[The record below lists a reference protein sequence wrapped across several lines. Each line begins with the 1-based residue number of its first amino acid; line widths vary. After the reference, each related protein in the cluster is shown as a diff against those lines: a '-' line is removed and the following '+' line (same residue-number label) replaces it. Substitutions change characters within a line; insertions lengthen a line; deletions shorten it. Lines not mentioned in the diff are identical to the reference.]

1 MAGITD
7 VVEKKNTEA
16 AGAET
21 AARTAAKTA
30 RKAPAKAATVKAATP
45 KAKTAEADVKTPAPK
60 PAAAAKAAPKAIETP
75 KAETSAPA
83 RPAKPKVASR
93 PGEVAAPVPA
103 KAKAPAKPRAPKPQ
117 AEPKPELEAVPPAP
131 VAAPPQ
137 PEPEP
142 EPALPPREP
151 ITIWAISDGRA
162 GIEAQAV
169 GLAEAVARQVPAQ
182 IVVKRVGW
190 SGRTGRLP
198 WWANWLPRR
207 WLTPESGIQA
217 PWPDL
222 WIAAGRATLP
232 LSIRAKRWSGG
243 KTYVVQIQDP
253 RVPANM
259 FDLVIPPKHDRLT
272 GDNVLPILGSPH
284 RVTSQRLE
292 TEYEKFKDQIDALP
306 RPRVAV
312 LLGGKS
318 KAFDLSAVRAAEMA
332 HQIQLPLE
340 QEGGSLLMTFSRR
353 TPDQAKAL
361 LTARLRHLPGI
372 IWDGQGPNPYFAF
385 LAAADYI
392 LVTEDSTNM
401 ATEAASTGKPV
412 FILKMDGT
420 SLKFRLLHQ
429 ELEGMGA
436 ARPYGGAFHGW
447 TYEPVD
453 ETGRAAAEVVAR
465 MDARGEG
472 ATNA

>member
-7 VVEKKNTEA
+7 VVEKKTSDA
-16 AGAET
+16 AT
-21 AARTAAKTA
+21 PKAATA
-30 RKAPAKAATVKAATP
+30 RKAPARTAALARAKAAAPKTPASTPAETDASKPAAPRRVKAAQPPPLPSDRVET
-45 KAKTAEADVKTPAPK
+45 APK
-60 PAAAAKAAPKAIETP
+60 PRTAARPKSRPGDVEPAPGPIVEAAPPPPEPVAETPRPAPRRKAAEQPAPEL
-75 KAETSAPA
+75 PA
-83 RPAKPKVASR
+83 RP
-93 PGEVAAPVPA
+93 
-103 KAKAPAKPRAPKPQ
+103 
-117 AEPKPELEAVPPAP
+117 
-131 VAAPPQ
+131 
-137 PEPEP
+137 
-142 EPALPPREP
+142 P

-169 GLAEAVARQVPAQ
+169 GLAEAVARQVPAN

-190 SGRTGRLP
+190 SGKTGRLP

-207 WLTPESGIQA
+207 WLTPESEIVA

-222 WIAAGRATLP
+222 WVAAGRATLP

-259 FDLVIPPKHDRLT
+259 FDLVIPPKHDRMS
-272 GDNVLPILGSPH
+272 GDNVLPITGSPH
-284 RVTSQRLE
+284 RVTAARLSS
-292 TEYEKFKDQIDALP
+292 EYAAFQDQIDALP
-306 RPRVAV
+306 HPRVAV

-318 KAFDLSAVRAAEMA
+318 RAFDLSAVRAAEMA

-353 TPDQAKAL
+353 TPEPAKAL

-372 IWDGQGPNPYFAF
+372 IWDGTGPNPYFAF

-412 FILKMDGT
+412 FILKMDGA
-420 SLKFRLLHQ
+420 SLKFRLFHQ
-429 ELEGMGA
+429 ELESMGA

-447 TYEPVD
+447 TYDPVD
-453 ETGRAAAEVVAR
+453 ETGRAAAEIVAR
-465 MDARGEG
+465 MDGRGAG
-472 ATNA
+472 AATTL

>member
-7 VVEKKNTEA
+7 VVEKKTSQAAAPKAAPKA
-16 AGAET
+16 AG
-21 AARTAAKTA
+21 A
-30 RKAPAKAATVKAATP
+30 RKAPAKAG
-45 KAKTAEADVKTPAPK
+45 PK
-60 PAAAAKAAPKAIETP
+60 PAAAKVVKTP
-75 KAETSAPA
+75 KAEAPPKPRTAA
-83 RPAKPKVASR
+83 RPKSR
-93 PGEVAAPVPA
+93 PGSVEAATVETPPHR
-103 KAKAPAKPRAPKPQ
+103 KAAETLAPDP
-117 AEPKPELEAVPPAP
+117 VPPA
-131 VAAPPQ
+131 
-137 PEPEP
+137 
-142 EPALPPREP
+142 REP

-162 GIEAQAV
+162 GIEAQAM
-169 GLAEAVARQVPAQ
+169 GLAEAVGRQVPAQ

-190 SGRTGRLP
+190 NGRIGRLP

-207 WLTPESGIQA
+207 WLTPESGIEA

-222 WIAAGRATLP
+222 WVAAGRATLP

-272 GDNVLPILGSPH
+272 GDNILPITGSPH
-284 RVTSQRLE
+284 RVTSQRLDS
-292 TEYEKFKDQIDALP
+292 EYEIFKDRIDALP
-306 RPRVAV
+306 HPRVAV

-318 KAFDLSAVRAAEMA
+318 RAFDLTALRAAEMA

-353 TPDQAKAL
+353 TPEQAKAL
-361 LTARLRHLPGI
+361 LTARLRHLPGV
-372 IWDGQGPNPYFAF
+372 IWDGTGANPYFAF

-412 FILKMDGT
+412 FILKMDGA
-420 SLKFRLLHQ
+420 SLKFRLFHQ
-429 ELEGMGA
+429 ELESMGA

-453 ETGRAAAEVVAR
+453 ETGRAAAEIVAR
-465 MDARGEG
+465 MDARTGG
-472 ATNA
+472 APAAT

>member
-16 AGAET
+16 T
-21 AARTAAKTA
+21 APKAAKA
-30 RKAPAKAATVKAATP
+30 RKAPAAAAPAT
-45 KAKTAEADVKTPAPK
+45 AK
-60 PAAAAKAAPKAIETP
+60 PAASKAAAPKSVAPKAAKTP
-75 KAETSAPA
+75 KTEAPSPAKAEASPKPRTSARPKSRPGSVDVATPEPKA
-83 RPAKPKVASR
+83 RPAPRRKAAEQPAPEPVA
-93 PGEVAAPVPA
+93 PPVSE
-103 KAKAPAKPRAPKPQ
+103 APA
-117 AEPKPELEAVPPAP
+117 PEA
-131 VAAPPQ
+131 
-137 PEPEP
+137 
-142 EPALPPREP
+142 PREP

-169 GLAEAVARQVPAQ
+169 GLAEAVARQVPAR

-190 SGRTGRLP
+190 NGRIGRLP

-207 WLTPESGIQA
+207 WLTPESEIQP

-222 WIAAGRATLP
+222 WVAAGRATLP
-232 LSIRAKRWSGG
+232 LSIRARRWSGG

-259 FDLVIPPKHDRLT
+259 FDLVIPPRHDRLT
-272 GDNVLPILGSPH
+272 GDNVLPITGSPH
-284 RVTSQRLE
+284 RVTAGRLDS
-292 TEYEKFKDQIDALP
+292 EYEKFKDHIDGLP
-306 RPRVAV
+306 HPRVAV

-318 KAFDLSAVRAAEMA
+318 KAFDLSALRAAEMA

-372 IWDGQGPNPYFAF
+372 IWDGEGANPYFAF

-412 FILKMDGT
+412 FILKMDGA
-420 SLKFRLLHQ
+420 SLKFRLFHQ
-429 ELEGMGA
+429 ELESMGA

-453 ETGRAAAEVVAR
+453 ETGRAAAEIVAR
-465 MDARGEG
+465 MDARGGTG
-472 ATNA
+472 ATSA

>member
-1 MAGITD
+1 LIAPACRIAVAGIAD
-7 VVEKKNTEA
+7 RVEKKHQ
-16 AGAET
+16 
-21 AARTAAKTA
+21 
-30 RKAPAKAATVKAATP
+30 APAAPAGP
-45 KAKTAEADVKTPAPK
+45 KAK
-60 PAAAAKAAPKAIETP
+60 
-75 KAETSAPA
+75 
-83 RPAKPKVASR
+83 ASR
-93 PGEVAAPVPA
+93 KPNVEASAQ
-103 KAKAPAKPRAPKPQ
+103 APAKPRASAKPRSR
-117 AEPKPELEAVPPAP
+117 PGAVE
-131 VAAPPQ
+131 AAP
-137 PEPEP
+137 EPTI
-142 EPALPPREP
+142 EPAAPETPAAPTPEKPP

-169 GLAEAVARQVPAQ
+169 GLAEAVARQTPAR
-182 IVVKRVGW
+182 IVVKRVAW
-190 SGRTGRLP
+190 NGRIGRLP

-207 WLTPESGIQA
+207 WLTPQSEIHA

-243 KTYVVQIQDP
+243 KTYVVQVQDP
-253 RVPANM
+253 RVPAPM

-272 GDNVLPILGSPH
+272 GDNVLPITGSPH
-284 RVTSQRLE
+284 RVTVARLDS
-292 TEYEKFKDQIDALP
+292 EYEKFKDRIDALP

-318 KAFDLSAVRAAEMA
+318 KAFDLSVERAAQMA

-353 TPDQAKAL
+353 TPEPARAL

-372 IWDGQGPNPYFAF
+372 IWDGEGDNPYFAF

-412 FILKMDGT
+412 FILKMDGQ
-420 SLKFRLLHQ
+420 SLKFRMFHE
-429 ELEGMGA
+429 ELERQGA

-447 TYEPVD
+447 TYDPVD

-465 MDARGEG
+465 MAGRTSEARE
-472 ATNA
+472 ASP

>member
-1 MAGITD
+1 MAGIAD
-7 VVEKKNTEA
+7 VVEKKQQEPA
-16 AGAET
+16 AASGP
-21 AARTAAKTA
+21 KPK
-30 RKAPAKAATVKAATP
+30 RKPKAAATP
-45 KAKTAEADVKTPAPK
+45 TAEA
-60 PAAAAKAAPKAIETP
+60 
-75 KAETSAPA
+75 S
-83 RPAKPKVASR
+83 
-93 PGEVAAPVPA
+93 
-103 KAKAPAKPRAPKPQ
+103 AKAPAKPRASAKPRSRPG
-117 AEPKPELEAVPPAP
+117 AVEAASEPVPETPAPERPAVPP
-131 VAAPPQ
+131 
-137 PEPEP
+137 PEKP
-142 EPALPPREP
+142 P

-169 GLAEAVARQVPAQ
+169 GLAEAVARQTPAR
-182 IVVKRVGW
+182 IVVKRVAW
-190 SGRTGRLP
+190 NGRIGRLP

-207 WLTPESGIQA
+207 WLTPESEIHA

-232 LSIRAKRWSGG
+232 LSIRARRWSGG

-253 RVPANM
+253 RVPAPM
-259 FDLVIPPKHDRLT
+259 FDLVIPPKHDRLS
-272 GDNVLPILGSPH
+272 GDNVLPITGSPH
-284 RVTSQRLE
+284 RVTSQRLDS
-292 TEYEKFKDQIDALP
+292 EYEKFRDQIDALP

-318 KAFDLSAVRAAEMA
+318 KAFDLSVERAAQMA

-340 QEGGSLLMTFSRR
+340 QEGGALLMTFSRR
-353 TPDQAKAL
+353 TPEPARAL

-372 IWDGQGPNPYFAF
+372 IWDGEGDNPYFAF

-412 FILKMDGT
+412 FILKMDGQ
-420 SLKFRLLHQ
+420 SLKFRMFHE
-429 ELEGMGA
+429 ELERQGA

-447 TYEPVD
+447 TYDPVD

-465 MDARGEG
+465 MDARGQE
-472 ATNA
+472 ASTSA